1 MKLSQIF
8 KQGVRFVATAGGVFV
23 RAVQSGFRGLGYL
36 QKGLVAIGVIAA
48 VGIGLVYTSSGLR
61 SVTIIEP
68 IATPSDLVA
77 SGFTASTSQSRFSED
92 MLSMI
97 NSASSVMP
105 TEIHDTLEEE
115 GTKDLHLEV
124 PGTGMSVQDVV
135 TAIKDITRR
144 DGHIT
149 AEIVWDGGALRLFG
163 RVVRPGGEAYLF
175 DAYSQRG
182 DVDEVISRGA
192 RAAMQIYSPYILAS
206 SVFDQAQKECE
217 EGTSCQYTDAAN
229 EFEKVLKN
237 GSAKDQEK
245 LAMWANLGLSKIA
258 ENNLDYLTEIERAR
272 RAIRIDR
279 KFSWARY
286 NWGIALENMGCD
298 KEALE
303 KYQRVAV
310 DHDLFAA
317 GHNAL
322 GREYLKIASHEY
334 IPTDSSLRLHA
345 QPAELAQREFESAI
359 RHDPRYAEA
368 YVNLG
373 EALELQ
379 GKHTEALDKLRAAIA
394 LDDEYTSKAYKEV
407 AKIETRLRE
416 PERAATAL
424 EEAMISERRHPQCRG
439 NSESA
444 DADAWRSC
452 LADLSKDE
460 LPKFG
465 RHTVNWPTA
474 HFETADCRRYAIE
487 NWP

>member
-1 MKLSQIF
+1 MKISEIF
-8 KQGVRFVATAGGVFV
+8 RQGFRFVATTGGMFV
-23 RAVQSGFRGLGYL
+23 RGMQSAFRGLGYL
-36 QKGLVAIGVIAA
+36 QKGLVTIGVVAA
-48 VGIGLVYTSSGLR
+48 VGVCLVYASSGLR
-61 SVTIIEP
+61 SVTIVEP
-68 IATPSDLVA
+68 IATPGDLA
-77 SGFTASTSQSRFSED
+77 AKGFTALTSQSRFSED

-97 NSASSVMP
+97 NSASAVMP

-144 DGHIT
+144 DGRIT
-149 AEIVWDGGALRLFG
+149 AEIVRDGKVLRLFG

-175 DAYSQRG
+175 DAYSESG
-182 DVDEVISRGA
+182 DVDEVILRGA
-192 RAAMQIYSPYILAS
+192 RAAMRIYSPYILAS

-217 EGTSCQYTDAAN
+217 AGTSCQYTNAAN
-229 EFEKVLKN
+229 EFENVLKS
-237 GSAKDQEK
+237 GSPKDQQK
-245 LAMWANLGLSKIA
+245 LAMWAHLGLSKIA
-258 ENNLDYLTEIERAR
+258 ENNLDYLTEIEHAR
-272 RAIRIDR
+272 QAIRIGR

-298 KEALE
+298 EEALE
-303 KYQRVAV
+303 KYRQVTA
-310 DHDLFAA
+310 DLDRFAT

-322 GREYLKIASHEY
+322 GREYLKIANREY
-334 IPTDSSLRLHA
+334 LLTDSSLRLDA
-345 QPAELAQREFESAI
+345 QPAELAQREFELAI

-379 GKHTEALDKLRAAIA
+379 GKHTEALDRLRAAIA
-394 LDDEYTSKAYKEV
+394 LDGEYTSKAYKEV
-407 AKIETRLRE
+407 GKIETQLKE
-416 PERAATAL
+416 QERATTAM

-439 NSESA
+439 NSETV
-444 DADAWRSC
+444 DADARRSC
-452 LADLSKDE
+452 RSDLSKDE

-465 RHTVNWPTA
+465 RHAANWPTA
-474 HFETADCRRYAIE
+474 HFEAADCRKYAIE